1 MATVAQG
8 TQTTVVHGSCMPW
21 ARSLALGQIISVL
34 ITGTGIFST
43 ELANYH
49 IDMPVLQSSLNY
61 VLLSAHILWE
71 LPRIARAGL
80 TLPAWRYALWALVD
94 VEANALVVWA
104 YQYTSIASVM
114 LLDCF
119 TIPCVMILSRCA
131 LGASYTKSH
140 ILACLVCVAGLV
152 LTVSSDLRSKGSGPS
167 PHGPAWL
174 GDLLVLC
181 GAALYG
187 VSNVLQQAILTGLN
201 QRCEALGMLGV
212 FGSLISGVQAVATE
226 RGAFASATWTPPA
239 LLYLLGFQLC
249 LFSMYVLTSVFL
261 LGADAALFNLSLLTS
276 DVYSVLFSWLVQ
288 HQQFSWVYGAAFT
301 TTVTGLVIYHR
312 QPPPVVPSAASL
324 VRMASPADCQAV
336 RLVSSGESG

>member
-1 MATVAQG
+1 MAHADDSG
-8 TQTTVVHGSCMPW
+8 AGSRIPW
-21 ARSLALGQIISVL
+21 ASSLALGQAISVL

-43 ELANYH
+43 ELANYRVNV
-49 IDMPVLQSSLNY
+49 PVLQSSLNY

-119 TIPCVMILSRCA
+119 TIPCAMILSRCA
-131 LGASYTKSH
+131 LGARYTKFH
-140 ILACLVCVAGLV
+140 IIACLLCTAGLV
-152 LTVSSDLRSKGSGPS
+152 LTVSSDVQSKGSGPS

-174 GDLLVLC
+174 GDVLVLC

-187 VSNVLQQAILTGLN
+187 VSNVLQEAILKGLH

-212 FGSLISGVQAVATE
+212 FGSLISGVQAFTTERAAVAT
-226 RGAFASATWTPPA
+226 AAWTLPA
-239 LLYLLGFQLC
+239 LFYLLGFQLC

-288 HQQFSWVYGAAFT
+288 HQKFSWVYGAAFT
-301 TTVTGLVIYHR
+301 TTVTGLVLYHR
-312 QPPPVVPSAASL
+312 QPPPVVPSPASL
-324 VRMASPADCQAV
+324 VRMAAPSDCQTV
-336 RLVSSGESG
+336 RLVRHVEPG